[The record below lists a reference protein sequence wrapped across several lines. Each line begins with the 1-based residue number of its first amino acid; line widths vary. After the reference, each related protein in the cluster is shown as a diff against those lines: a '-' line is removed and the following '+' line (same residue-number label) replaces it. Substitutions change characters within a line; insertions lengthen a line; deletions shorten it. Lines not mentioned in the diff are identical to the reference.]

1 MSLSDPSLL
10 LITAAICMLIS
21 LGLAWL
27 ASLILYAK
35 ISRLKRMFPA
45 THQLIRAHI
54 DYLLMFIL
62 LVAAYYLQNLLSIT
76 LPAWVI
82 ALLCI
87 GSLYNPFGFI
97 VLAIKPELANPQTLG
112 QKLRVLTGFLPATL
126 GYGYLMIAILG
137 SLL

>member
-1 MSLSDPSLL
+1 
-10 LITAAICMLIS
+10 MLIS

-35 ISRLKRMFPA
+35 IARLKRIFPA

-62 LVAAYYLQNLLSIT
+62 LVSAYYLQGLLSIT

-82 ALLCI
+82 ALLCV

-97 VLAIKPELANPQTLG
+97 VLAIKPELANPQTFS
-112 QKLRVLTGFLPATL
+112 QKLRVLIGFLPATL
-126 GYGYLMIAILG
+126 GYGYLMIAVLI
-137 SLL
+137 SLT

>member
-1 MSLSDPSLL
+1 MTLSDPSLL
-10 LITAAICMLIS
+10 LITAAICMLVS

-35 ISRLKRMFPA
+35 IARLKRIFPA

-62 LVAAYYLQNLLSIT
+62 LVAAYYLQALLSIT

-82 ALLCI
+82 ALLCVGCI
-87 GSLYNPFGFI
+87 
-97 VLAIKPELANPQTLG
+97 TL
-112 QKLRVLTGFLPATL
+112 LD
-126 GYGYLMIAILG
+126 
-137 SLL
+137 LLS

>member
-1 MSLSDPSLL
+1 MNLSDPSLL

-35 ISRLKRMFPA
+35 ISRLKRIFPA

-62 LVAAYYLQNLLSIT
+62 LVSAYYLQGLLSIT
-76 LPAWVI
+76 MPAWVI

-97 VLAIKPELANPQTLG
+97 VLAMKPELANPQTFA

-126 GYGYLMIAILG
+126 GYGYLMIAVLG
-137 SLL
+137 NLT